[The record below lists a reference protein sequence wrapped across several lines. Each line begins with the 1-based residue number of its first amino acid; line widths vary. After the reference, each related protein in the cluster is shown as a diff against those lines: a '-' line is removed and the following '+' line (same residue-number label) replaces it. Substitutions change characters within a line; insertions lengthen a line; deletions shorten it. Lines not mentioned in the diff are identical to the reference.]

1 MNKHIREF
9 FSSPLTV
16 WSFVNIGYNLL
27 GMEIAFFESILTS
40 FWVNQTYH
48 LLFWPSLLL
57 VVILEILP
65 MRKALHEGL
74 KTKKTR
80 ILCYSILAGMILLF
94 WAETP
99 VFFAE
104 VISIMTHQHPEI
116 IVNEQLYEQTQA
128 QLFVYQL
135 VYPIVAKLIIQF
147 SFKRSL
153 RNQGLPIEESIRHYA
168 PKVFPILF
176 MTLIISAIWVVTV
189 NDILI

>member
-1 MNKHIREF
+1 MI
-9 FSSPLTV
+9 
-16 WSFVNIGYNLL
+16 YNLVGIEL
-27 GMEIAFFESILTS
+27 SFFEDILTS

-57 VVILEILP
+57 VVVLEILP

-74 KTKKTR
+74 KMKKTR
-80 ILCYSILAGMILLF
+80 ILCYAVLVGMILLF
-94 WAETP
+94 WAEAP

-116 IVNEQLYEQTQA
+116 IVNGQLYEQTQA